1 MLMAI
6 IITGRHSAIIIADY
20 IRFGL
25 PKIFAVRG
33 RKLCHALMLGFY
45 IT

>member
-6 IITGRHSAIIIADY
+6 VITERHSAIIIADY

-25 PKIFAVRG
+25 PTIFA
-33 RKLCHALMLGFY
+33 ADY
-45 IT
+45 IRQR

>member
-6 IITGRHSAIIIADY
+6 IITVRIIIADY

-25 PKIFAVRG
+25 PTIFTAD
-33 RKLCHALMLGFY
+33 Y
-45 IT
+45 IPQR